1 MVKET
6 RTYFDFDN
14 NERTEDF
21 YFNLN
26 PAELYEMQN
35 SVGGGLAQLLE
46 KITKEHDQTKIIEFF
61 KKLVL
66 ASYGE
71 KSLDGRTL
79 MKDDTIRKSFECSM
93 AYSEIFMDLATDAK
107 KAADFVNGIMP
118 PKDVMDKYIKRIEA
132 NNKPAE
138 VIPINK

>member
-1 MVKET
+1 MIKLT
-6 RTYFDFDN
+6 KTYFDFDN

-26 PAELYEMQN
+26 PAEVYEMQN
-35 SVGGGLAQLLE
+35 SVGGGLGQLLE
-46 KITKEHDQTKIIEFF
+46 KIAKEHDQTKLIEFF

-66 ASYGE
+66 TSYGE

-79 MKDDTIRKSFECSM
+79 MKDDTIRKTFECTM

-107 KAADFVNGIMP
+107 QASDFVNGIMP
-118 PKDVMDKYIKRIEA
+118 PKDVMEKYIKRIEA

-138 VIPINK
+138 VVSINK